1 MQRSSHPLLADTSF
15 GFVDRNTS
23 SPQIYNPV
31 LVANRDDNHML
42 KAILHELKRSRSF
55 TFSVA
60 FITTGALGLLKQ
72 ALIDFPGEGTIIT
85 SNYLDFNSPEVFSEL
100 LDLPN
105 VQVIIHEDRNSP
117 FHTKAYVFE
126 QAGSSTAIVGSSNL
140 TRNALLVNNEWNLR
154 FSAMPD
160 GDIVDQI
167 HSTLEDQ
174 KAHGHPLT
182 QDWIDQYAAHRRP
195 TITPDDLTTDDEKV
209 LPVGEIVP
217 NDMQVEAL
225 DAIERVWK
233 SEEKRAVVISAT
245 GTGKTILAALAVRQA
260 APKRFLFIVHREQI
274 LDKAIAEFQ
283 RVLNFSDVE
292 CGKIAGRNKDFDQK
306 YVFATIQSLSRPET
320 LNQLDPHAFDF
331 IVIDEVHRAGAT
343 GYQNIIKHF
352 SPQKLLG
359 LTATPERTDGFNIF
373 ELFDHNVPFEIR
385 LQEALESK
393 MLAPFNYYG
402 VTDYTDDQ
410 GQSTTDTSDLS
421 KLVEPERIR
430 HLLKMIRQYGHKGEV
445 RGLMFCSSKQE
456 AHDMSNLLNQESV
469 NGRILRTKAL
479 TGDSSMDERE
489 QTVGLLEAGDI
500 DYILT
505 VDIFNEGIDIPSV
518 NQVVMLRN
526 TQSSIIFTQQL
537 GRGLR
542 KHAGK
547 DHLRVIDFIGNYSNN
562 FLIPIALFGDNSRNK
577 HSIKQKVIEA
587 QTQGAIAGVSSVN
600 FDAIAKERIFASLAQ
615 AKLDNFENL
624 KAAFREI
631 EYRLGTTPRRLDFA
645 RFDTIDPVLVC
656 TAKPKQSDPNY
667 YRNYW
672 GFMHRLSK
680 VETPPTEPEGKLLAF
695 LDAEILNGMRPHE
708 LLLLQLLLKTGSC
721 TVEEYQA
728 LLAKH
733 GLEDSE
739 ALISSVRRILT
750 LEFFTSAYKG
760 KYLPILDIDAPDFSL
775 TPQFED
781 LYDSSPMF
789 ADQVDDIVETGLY
802 LARHKH
808 DWDGEMKVGQPYS
821 RHDSAR
827 LLNWPSDIVA
837 LNFGGYYLDQFTKTC
852 PIFVTYLKD
861 EDISETTK
869 YEDEFLDPSLMRWFT
884 KSKRTQES
892 PTEQQIIS
900 GEVDLRLFVK
910 KSDNDESS
918 FFYLG
923 RVNPS
928 SPQDTT
934 MPNKDGKPESVVEMN
949 LHLEQPVDSGL
960 FDFFIGDQSMYVEHR
975 ASTPSAPSAQHPT
988 DE

>member
-105 VQVIIHEDRNSP
+105 VQVTIHEDRNSP

-195 TITPDDLTTDDEKV
+195 TITPDDLKTDDEKV

-260 APKRFLFIVHREQI
+260 APKRFLFVVHREQI

-283 RVLNFSDVE
+283 RVLNFSDAE
-292 CGKIAGRNKDFDQK
+292 CGKIAGRNKDFDPK

-331 IVIDEVHRAGAT
+331 IVIDEVHRAGAM

-352 SPQKLLG
+352 NPQKLLG

-385 LQEALESK
+385 LQEALDSK

-402 VTDYTDDQ
+402 VTDYTDDR
-410 GQSTTDTSDLS
+410 GQSTTNTSDLS

-445 RGLMFCSSKQE
+445 RGLMFCSSKRE
-456 AHDMSNLLNQESV
+456 AHEMSNLLNQESV

-577 HSIKQKVIEA
+577 HSIKKRVIEA
-587 QTQGAIAGVSSVN
+587 QNSGAIAGVSSVN
-600 FDAIAKERIFASLAQ
+600 FDAIAKERIFASLDQ
-615 AKLDNFENL
+615 VKLDSFANL
-624 KAAFREI
+624 KSAFQEL
-631 EYRLGTTPRRLDFA
+631 EFRLGATPKRIDFA
-645 RFDTIDPVLVC
+645 RFDTIDPVLLC
-656 TAKPKQSDPNY
+656 TSSNLKGKD
-667 YRNYW
+667 RNYW
-672 GFMHRLSK
+672 GFIQKLGK
-680 VETPPTEPEGKLLAF
+680 VKVLPTVDEGNMLRF
-695 LDAEILNGMRPHE
+695 LDTEILNGMRPHE
-708 LLLLQLLLKTGSC
+708 LILVRELLRKNTLSKKQFKDIL
-721 TVEEYQA
+721 EQE
-728 LLAKH
+728 
-733 GLEDSE
+733 GLTNSDFV
-739 ALISSVRRILT
+739 INSVRQVLT
-750 LEFFTSAYKG
+750 LDFYTEPDRIKFH
-760 KYLPILDIDAPDFSL
+760 PILD
-775 TPQFED
+775 PQ
-781 LYDSSPMF
+781 SSGLSPHPEF
-789 ADQVDDIVETGLY
+789 LNAYQASSTFTEHVDDVIETGLY
-802 LARHKH
+802 LARHKY
-808 DWDGEMKVGQPYS
+808 DWASDMKVGKIYS
-821 RHDSAR
+821 RKDVTR
-827 LLNWPSDIVA
+827 LLNWNKSDIPQ
-837 LNFGGYYLDQFTKTC
+837 NIGGYKLDKATMTC
-852 PIFVTYLKD
+852 PIFVTYHKD
-861 EDISETTK
+861 EAISETTK
-869 YEDEFLDPSLMRWFT
+869 YEDAFLDPSLMRWFT
-884 KSKRTQES
+884 KSKRTMGS
-892 PTEQQIIS
+892 PTESKIIH
-900 GEVDLRLFVK
+900 GEADLHLLVK
-910 KSDNDESS
+910 KSDKDNTA

-923 RVNPS
+923 KVSPS
-928 SPQDTT
+928 SSRDTQ
-934 MPNKDGKPESVVEMN
+934 MPGKDAKPVNVVEMK
-949 LHLEQPVDSGL
+949 LHLEQPVSDGL
-960 FDFFIGDQSMYVEHR
+960 FDFFVGDPSMYLEHR
-975 ASTPSAPSAQHPT
+975 RAVPAEPQASLHSTK
-988 DE
+988 